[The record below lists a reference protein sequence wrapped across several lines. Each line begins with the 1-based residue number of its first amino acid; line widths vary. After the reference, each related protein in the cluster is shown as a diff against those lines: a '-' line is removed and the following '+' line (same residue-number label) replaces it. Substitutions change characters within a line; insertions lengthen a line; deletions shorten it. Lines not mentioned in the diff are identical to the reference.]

1 MPHVLVAGKIH
12 EAGLRVLR
20 DAPGISFEI
29 VDEVSTESYAPRL
42 PDADALLIRTQPL
55 PGRVIASASRLR
67 IVSRHGVGFD
77 AVDVPALD
85 ARGIALA
92 TVGDVNSRPVAEHTL
107 ALMLAVAKRVP
118 DYDAAT
124 RAGHWEVRNGFSAVE
139 LSRKTLFLIGF
150 GRIGRLVAGMA
161 AAFGMRIAV
170 YDPFQSAE
178 AIREAGAEPVGSI
191 AAGLATADVVSL
203 HVPKSDGGPLIGA
216 AELALMQPGAI
227 LVNTAR
233 GDLIDEDALA
243 DALDEGRIAGAG
255 LDVFATEP
263 PSGGARLLRSDRTVL
278 SPHSAALT
286 RECAARMSQVA
297 AQNIVDFFDGRLDP
311 RLLANRPL
319 YQP

>member
-1 MPHVLVAGKIH
+1 
-12 EAGLRVLR
+12 
-20 DAPGISFEI
+20 
-29 VDEVSTESYAPRL
+29 
-42 PDADALLIRTQPL
+42 
-55 PGRVIASASRLR
+55 
-67 IVSRHGVGFD
+67 
-77 AVDVPALD
+77 
-85 ARGIALA
+85 
-92 TVGDVNSRPVAEHTL
+92 
-107 ALMLAVAKRVP
+107 
-118 DYDAAT
+118 
-124 RAGHWEVRNGFSAVE
+124 
-139 LSRKTLFLIGF
+139 
-150 GRIGRLVAGMA
+150 MA

-263 PSGGARLLRSDRTVL
+263 PSGGARLLRGDRTVL
-278 SPHSAALT
+278 TPHSAALT